1 MDEKITVKAARINA
15 GLTQERVAKSLGIH
29 PQTYMKFEQCPEKMT
44 VKMANEFARI
54 VNRSI
59 ETIYFLHIKSN

>member
-1 MDEKITVKAARINA
+1 MEEKITVKAARINA
-15 GLTQERVAKSLGIH
+15 GLTQESVAKSLGIH
-29 PQTYMKFEQCPEKMT
+29 PQTYMKFEQHPEKMT
-44 VKMANEFARI
+44 VKMANEFAEI